1 MSNNAL
7 IYMPS
12 DPESLPINP
21 IVGYVDYDT
30 WFKEGN
36 FDYAKHPPNLRDY
49 LQFAFNA
56 LPLVMSHTL
65 PEGTPFNMGDVD
77 ELYAYRDSKGRKAMP
92 ETLECGIQVAMAHH
106 RRRKVYYNVK
116 GSRQNRDRMIN
127 WLKYQGFNVN
137 WQQNI
142 KEWRKELVIDWSHL
156 LLPTKVATDKL
167 NERLLMDGIAGI
179 NVK

>member
-21 IVGYVDYDT
+21 TVGYVDYTT

-36 FDYAKHPPNLRDY
+36 FDYEKHPPNLRDY

-56 LPLVMSHTL
+56 LPLVTGL
-65 PEGTPFNMGDVD
+65 TVPENTPFNLGDVD
-77 ELYAYRDSKGRKAMP
+77 ELYAYRDSRGKKIWP
-92 ETLECGIQVAMAHH
+92 EDLEGSIQVAMAHH
-106 RRRKVYYNVK
+106 RRRKVYRNVK
-116 GSRQNRDRMIN
+116 GSKQAIDRMVT
-127 WLKYQGFNVN
+127 WLKCQGFNVG
-137 WQQNI
+137 QVR
-142 KEWRKELVIDWSHL
+142 EEMVIDWSHL
-156 LLPTKVATDKL
+156 LIPTRVALDKL
-167 NERLLMDGIAGI
+167 KERLLMDGFARI